1 MAREVP
7 GKSLKAA
14 FTKGST
20 NSAPLAFHKH
30 QQHSMNFL
38 SAKSP
43 PAARSGLT
51 SFIDSPRDRLSSASI
66 ALFPNMAGS
75 SALCQHTLLAYFAF
89 AACFSRRSDDLQR
102 NQLTR
107 VPVRGSAAINVAPA
121 TTHPAGNGG
130 TAFTGPS
137 L

>member
-66 ALFPNMAGS
+66 ALS
-75 SALCQHTLLAYFAF
+75 
-89 AACFSRRSDDLQR
+89 
-102 NQLTR
+102 
-107 VPVRGSAAINVAPA
+107 
-121 TTHPAGNGG
+121 TTHPAENGG

-137 L
+137 LCPGTYSVREVRPASVQ